1 MNSQCPVFH
10 FELGVDVSSALCMK
24 SGLSFIWLGVKLS
37 GTAVLGPVAG
47 PHQRHWPGL
56 PDPGLRPAS
65 PQLPPGQNTVSSFR
79 FQFRPTSSQV
89 SLLSSSHR
97 TVSPSLCVQVLAV
110 KSVVLGEEVL
120 PGRGPG
126 AKRVGSEPALLQ
138 LIISVGLP
146 Q

>member
-1 MNSQCPVFH
+1 M
-10 FELGVDVSSALCMK
+10 
-24 SGLSFIWLGVKLS
+24 GVKLS
-37 GTAVLGPVAG
+37 ETAVLGPVAG

-97 TVSPSLCVQVLAV
+97 TVSPSLCALVLAV
-110 KSVVLGEEVL
+110 KSVVLGEEAL

-126 AKRVGSEPALLQ
+126 AKRVTSGSGSAPANHLCGPPSVKTLSKPQFTPLCLLSF
-138 LIISVGLP
+138 LSSDNL
-146 Q
+146 